1 MSSQKYF
8 HYYFSDS
15 KYKDNFFV
23 NQTNQK
29 AFEFSN
35 INNFDQN
42 IFLFGSK
49 KSGKTHLLNLWKIKN
64 NALSLDNNYY
74 EVLNSKC
81 NIAIDDALT
90 NVDEEKLFHII
101 NHCKLI
107 NVKVYITSSID
118 LNEFDFIFKDLLSRL
133 RTFFYLSINRPD
145 DEMIKMYLT
154 KLFIEKQII
163 IKNKDIFDYIYNR
176 VDRTYLDVFN
186 FVEKIDKLSL
196 EKKRQLTIPL
206 IREIL

>member
-163 IKNKDIFDYIYNR
+163 IKNKDIFEYIYNR